1 LTFESVNSKK
11 KTIETLA
18 VFGWVFLII
27 GMLLLMGAQF
37 AGFVL
42 LAAGMAL
49 IIKTQYDFKKLS
61 KAFKDVFTRGELEKI
76 LGEIRYSPSSGMDRE
91 TVYGSLIL
99 KKEDRYS
106 SEDYLEAAIDGR
118 RFKSADV
125 HLQDVRSNGKSTT
138 VVTVFRGRF
147 FEIESPK
154 AFPVP
159 VYVLPNRTAFLGTYQ
174 GMERIDLESIAFNDR
189 FDVFSTDRH
198 EAFLLLKPAFMEQL
212 ALFSR
217 VARRTMFGFSGNTIH
232 VALDTR
238 KDTFDLKM
246 FRPLDQSHL
255 DEIKDEIR
263 LVRELFSLLS

>member
-1 LTFESVNSKK
+1 LTFESINTKK
-11 KTIETLA
+11 KAIETLA

-27 GMLLLMGAQF
+27 GMLLLIGAQF
-37 AGFVL
+37 AGFALFAV
-42 LAAGMAL
+42 GMVL
-49 IIKTQYDFKKLS
+49 IIKTQSDFKKLS
-61 KAFKDVFTRGELEKI
+61 KAFKDVFTRQELEKI
-76 LGEIRYSPSSGMDRE
+76 LGEIKYSPGSGFDKE
-91 TVYGSLIL
+91 IVYGSRIL
-99 KKEDRYS
+99 KKEDRYA

-154 AFPVP
+154 AFVVP
-159 VYVLPNRTAFLGTYQ
+159 VYVLPNRTSLFGSYQ

-212 ALFSR
+212 ARFSR
-217 VARRTMFGFSGNTIH
+217 IAKRTMFGFSGNTIH

-246 FRPLDQSHL
+246 FRPVDQSHI
-255 DEIKDEIR
+255 DEVKDEIR
-263 LVRELFSLLS
+263 LVRELFALLS